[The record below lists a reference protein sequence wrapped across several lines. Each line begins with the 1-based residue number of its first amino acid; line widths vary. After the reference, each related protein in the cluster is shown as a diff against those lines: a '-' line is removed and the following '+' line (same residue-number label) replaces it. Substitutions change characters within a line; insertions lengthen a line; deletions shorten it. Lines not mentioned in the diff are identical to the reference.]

1 VPNSGRSNA
10 ESRAGNDEDVVERT
24 LVRGS
29 AHHAGRLDWMK
40 EFETLA
46 TQEPL
51 PGYGNEQSLA
61 YRIRIRLPRA
71 VRGALR
77 LAFSL
82 LANHD

>member
-1 VPNSGRSNA
+1 MPNSGRSHA

-29 AHHAGRLDWMK
+29 AHHAGRLDWMT

-51 PGYGNEQSLA
+51 PGYGNERLLA
-61 YRIRIRLPRA
+61 YRIRIRLPPA
-71 VRGALR
+71 FLDVLR
-77 LAFSL
+77 LAFSML
-82 LANHD
+82 TNHD